1 MTSISRLTQKPKPI
15 DGDLVAIWDSES
27 SRTRSV
33 NFKSIKEFM
42 IYVSDLTLD
51 ANVLTVHYSDG
62 TTKELNL

>member
-1 MTSISRLTQKPKPI
+1 MTSINRLTQKPIPV
-15 DGDLVAIWDSES
+15 DSDLLPVWDSES
-27 SRTRSV
+27 SRTRSITY
-33 NFKSIKEFM
+33 KSIKESI